1 MLDDSNLA
9 YLLEEEAQQ
18 VVRLLPPE
26 APLAMP
32 TQVLERRRS
41 RRGRLGWLSL
51 LMPRPR

>member
-18 VVRLLPPE
+18 AVHLLPPE

-32 TQVLERRRS
+32 PQVLERQRRA
-41 RRGRLGWLSL
+41 RRGWLRLLIL
-51 LMPRPR
+51 RTR